1 MVNLWTAAA
10 PAFRESGNWPRQGLS
25 LMLEAMRAA
34 RFAIL
39 ILGRRHDAAGV
50 IATDLFRRT
59 DVWLVDIGLEASL
72 EEGAMM
78 ATRLYTPEQFSM
90 TAGVNVPFDLA
101 LIEDLY
107 DALPRRLGETRLTD
121 LIDDRRFAETS
132 RPRRRHH
139 GSRHLP
145 RPARRRFLVA
155 AAKGPLMTAR
165 CRGISRYGL
174 ILRETHP
181 GDGIMPRCGCPNGHG
196 PGSRDSSPPISGV
209 AKSPS

>member
-1 MVNLWTAAA
+1 
-10 PAFRESGNWPRQGLS
+10 
-25 LMLEAMRAA
+25 MLEAMRAA

-39 ILGRRHDAAGV
+39 VLGRRHDAAGV

-107 DALPRRLGETRLTD
+107 DALPRRLGETKHTD
-121 LIDDRRFAETS
+121 LIDDRRFAETIY
-132 RPRRRHH
+132 R
-139 GSRHLP
+139 
-145 RPARRRFLVA
+145 VA
-155 AAKGPLMTAR
+155 LA
-165 CRGISRYGL
+165 
-174 ILRETHP
+174 
-181 GDGIMPRCGCPNGHG
+181 DGIMDRVTYQDPPEDASQSRRLMDERRAHVGRPQATRKIVSHG
-196 PGSRDSSPPISGV
+196 TGEPLLKLERE
-209 AKSPS
+209 